1 MLLVLFLPAIL
12 LLIAVTI
19 IDDSAGFPLFRQR
32 RLGLGGKLF
41 LIVKIRTFSPGIDQK
56 TPWQAFMRRH
66 KLDELPQLWNVVKGE
81 MSLVGPRPKTRSER
95 EKVLSQRADW
105 NRRLDVRP
113 GLTGLAQLQRAER
126 SWNKKVPSW
135 QDELD
140 ADIEYVDSWSAIND
154 LEILARTIEVV
165 IRGVGTGRD

>member
-1 MLLVLFLPAIL
+1 
-12 LLIAVTI
+12 
-19 IDDSAGFPLFRQR
+19 
-32 RLGLGGKLF
+32 
-41 LIVKIRTFSPGIDQK
+41 
-56 TPWQAFMRRH
+56 
-66 KLDELPQLWNVVKGE
+66 